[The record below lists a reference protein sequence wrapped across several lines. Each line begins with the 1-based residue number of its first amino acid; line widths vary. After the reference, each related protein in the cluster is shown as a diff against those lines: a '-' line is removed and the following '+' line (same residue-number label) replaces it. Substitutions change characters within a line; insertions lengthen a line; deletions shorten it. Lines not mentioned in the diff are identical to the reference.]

1 MNNMIKKILLSLLSL
16 IIVAGAYAQP
26 RYIWGKMKHETL
38 NRGLVAIRQSTGDV
52 AVSWRSLRADNS
64 KCGFDLYRNGIKIN
78 KKKITGATFFTDT
91 IHVNG
96 DVEYS
101 VKGGSVD
108 GKYLLKANAPN
119 DYISIKINKPEG
131 GITPDGQKYDYT
143 ANDASIGDVDGD
155 GQYEIILKWDPTNSH
170 DNSQPGYTGNTYLDC
185 YTLEGK
191 QLWRIDLG
199 KNIRSG
205 AHYTPFM
212 VYDFDGDGKAEV
224 MMRTCDGTI
233 DGLGN
238 VIGDANADWREIA
251 ENKWRGIIKHG
262 NEYLTVF
269 DGLTGKALSTVNYVP
284 SRGKVDDW
292 GDDHANRSER
302 YLAGVG
308 YLDGVHASA
317 IFIRGYYT
325 RTVVAAWDWD
335 GKELKQHWVFD
346 TNNPKWKDYG
356 GNGNHNIR
364 VADVDG
370 DGCDEIT
377 LGSVAIDNDGS
388 GLYNTHMGHG
398 DAIHLTAF
406 YPGSDKLQVWDCHEN
421 RRDGSDFR
429 DAATGKVK
437 FQIPS
442 NEDVGRCMAAD
453 IDPTNPGLEMWSADS
468 KGLRNV
474 KGDILNGRVRS
485 TNFGIWWDGD
495 LLRELLD
502 HERVLKYD
510 WKAGRT
516 YTLLQLKNCKFN
528 NGTKSNP
535 CLSADILGD
544 WREEILTR
552 DETSSELRLYVSTIP
567 TTHRMTCLEE
577 DVPYRLGVAAE
588 NSGYNQPPETGF
600 YFGAESKF

>member
-16 IIVAGAYAQP
+16 LIVAGAYAQP
-26 RYIWGKMKHETL
+26 RYIWGKMKHENL
-38 NRGLVAIRQSTGDV
+38 NRGLVAIRQSNGDV
-52 AVSWRSLRADNS
+52 AVAWRMLRADSN
-64 KCGFDLYRNGIKIN
+64 KCGFDVYRNGIKIN

-91 IHVNG
+91 AHVNG
-96 DVEYS
+96 DVEYT

-108 GKYLLKANAPN
+108 GRYLLKTNAPN
-119 DYISIKINKPEG
+119 DYIPIKINKPEG
-131 GITPDGQKYDYT
+131 GITPDGQRYDYT

-170 DNSQPGYTGNTYLDC
+170 DNSQSGYTGNTYLDC

-224 MMRTCDGTI
+224 MMRTCDGTV

-238 VIGDANADWREIA
+238 VIGDANADWRETA

-269 DGLTGKALSTVNYVP
+269 EGLTGKALATVNYVP
-284 SRGKVDDW
+284 SRGKVEDW
-292 GDDHANRSER
+292 GDDHSNRSER

-308 YLDGVHASA
+308 YLDGVHASG

-335 GKELKQHWVFD
+335 GKQLKQHWVFD
-346 TNNPKWKDYG
+346 TNNPKWKDYA

-377 LGSVAIDNDGS
+377 LGSVAINNDGN

-406 YPGSDKLQVWDCHEN
+406 YPDSDKLQVWDCHEN

-474 KGDILNGRVRS
+474 KGEILNGRVRS

-552 DETSSELRLYVSTIP
+552 DEASSELRLYVSTIP
-567 TTHRMTCLEE
+567 TTHRINCLEE
-577 DVPYRLGVAAE
+577 DIPYRLGVAAE

-600 YFGAESKF
+600 YLGAESKF